1 MTEVGIEEIGIGEGP
16 GIAPGPGRDRGWSTI
31 SYSLDGVLLFF
42 SAGPGPGPG
51 LEEGAIGP
59 ALETE
64 TARGDVRGTRRT
76 ESV

>member
-1 MTEVGIEEIGIGEGP
+1 METEGIETGEGP
-16 GIAPGPGRDRGWSTI
+16 EIAPGPGRDRGWSLVNH
-31 SYSLDGVLLFF
+31 SLDGILLFF

-51 LEEGAIGP
+51 LEEDAIGP

-76 ESV
+76 ESA